1 MPNIELGLR
10 HVLPWF
16 LPGTFVSVVVG
27 AALARPLGRLVRVR
41 PAITW
46 ALVITFGMIVSATL
60 TPLHGLFNPAA
71 IGGTCDFSRIGLA
84 PLRELGHLS
93 DTSLNILLFVP
104 FGMTIGVVPGR
115 RQKAIL
121 IVFAIALPVMIE
133 TIQLLVPAIERGCQS
148 ADVFDNLT
156 GLVIGLGLGALGLW
170 LAGPTSANA
179 PGSPS

>member
-16 LPGTFVSVVVG
+16 LPGTFVAVVLG
-27 AALARPLGRLVRVR
+27 AALARPLGRLLRVR
-41 PAITW
+41 AAIAW

-71 IGGTCDFSRIGLA
+71 IGGTCDFSRMGLA
-84 PLRELGHLS
+84 PLRDVSHLG

-121 IVFAIALPVMIE
+121 VILAIALPFMIE
-133 TIQLLVPAIERGCQS
+133 TVQLLVPAIERGCQS

-156 GLVIGLGLGALGLW
+156 GLVIGLAIGALGLW
-170 LAGPTSANA
+170 LAGTASADA